1 MKKFFIFVAIA
12 MVFVMLTSGLAIGR
26 KAADKDKEETGGI
39 ITVVP
44 GTTATTTEA
53 PGIQEGLFYAI
64 SGHSYTEEQLPTL
77 TDATYVYFSK
87 GNVTYFA
94 RVFTEYSTQG
104 SIEFVYNPDAVSEYN
119 DSYCYKML
127 DDSGALVTLDS
138 FDLVDVPSDC
148 YGTGSPDGWD
158 VPGGRVVAVFL
169 ELEDCSDPASV
180 LSKFVDNVDFCA
192 NAQVNS
198 PEEIEGPSAEETTA
212 ATAPQVDPW
221 IPEGPGAE

>member
-1 MKKFFIFVAIA
+1 M
-12 MVFVMLTSGLAIGR
+12 
-26 KAADKDKEETGGI
+26 
-39 ITVVP
+39 
-44 GTTATTTEA
+44 
-53 PGIQEGLFYAI
+53 
-64 SGHSYTEEQLPTL
+64 
-77 TDATYVYFSK
+77 
-87 GNVTYFA
+87 
-94 RVFTEYSTQG
+94 FTQYSTQG
-104 SIEFVYNPDAVSEYN
+104 NIEFVYYPDAVSEYK

-138 FDLVDVPSDC
+138 FDLVRVPSDC
-148 YGTGSPDGWD
+148 YGTGSVDGWD

-180 LSKFVDNVDFCA
+180 LSKFVDNLDFCGHA
-192 NAQVNS
+192 EVYS